1 MGLGGGPLGA
11 IIGRYPSAAAGEDE
25 LGGGGGGGGGGAAGA
40 GIISHNRRCRDV
52 TFLVAFAAFWVA
64 MIVNSS
70 FGFNQGNPLR
80 SDSPARPPAP
90 PLPPPVLP
98 GSLVPRGASRCRKKN
113 FFFDEKQMKRHAR
126 RREDQT
132 KIKNLAFLI
141 TPTEQ

>member
-11 IIGRYPSAAAGEDE
+11 IIGRYPSAAAGEDD
-25 LGGGGGGGGGGAAGA
+25 LGGGGGGGGGGGAAGA

-80 SDSPARPPAP
+80 SDSDFSGLLLIVSFPFPKRSSLGGSRSYQYSPAD
-90 PLPPPVLP
+90 
-98 GSLVPRGASRCRKKN
+98 LVVASYGLLLLLVYVAN
-113 FFFDEKQMKRHAR
+113 A
-126 RREDQT
+126 
-132 KIKNLAFLI
+132 
-141 TPTEQ
+141 